1 VTGGPFKT
9 PVVRVP
15 APMTVPVLRV
25 AAPTMPGLVRSLIA
39 GGIGPAGERGPQGV
53 SGDYGYIRYDE
64 DGAVQYPIPANADIP
79 FTLVAPVMMTNTLR
93 APFDSVI
100 FLDPD
105 GKTVRARKSG
115 DSYFIR
121 VRLSVEPTVANGT
134 FEVNLYVTGNT
145 TGIVGASSTRPRIIP
160 VAAGSTSRVDELF
173 QVFPGGGFVA
183 NGALFMLRCS
193 VNAKVTPEALFI
205 TPVVAA

>member
-1 VTGGPFKT
+1 MPYLTPPTILAISVPGPQ
-9 PVVRVP
+9 
-15 APMTVPVLRV
+15 
-25 AAPTMPGLVRSLIA
+25 
-39 GGIGPAGERGPQGV
+39 GGIGPQGPQGAP
-53 SGDYGYIRYDE
+53 GDYGYIRYDE
-64 DGAVQYPIPANADIP
+64 AGTVDYQLPANTNVP
-79 FTLVAPVMMTNTLR
+79 FTLAAPVMMTNTLR
-93 APFDSVI
+93 APFDSVT
-100 FLDPD
+100 FLADD
-105 GKTVRARKSG
+105 GKTVQARKSG

-121 VRLSVEPTVANGT
+121 VRLSVEPALANGT

-160 VAAGSTSRVDELF
+160 VSAGSTSRVDELF

>member
-1 VTGGPFKT
+1 MPM
-9 PVVRVP
+9 VVRSQ
-15 APMTVPVLRV
+15 APGP
-25 AAPTMPGLVRSLIA
+25 
-39 GGIGPAGERGPQGV
+39 IGPRGDKGDPGPEAT
-53 SGDYGYIRYDE
+53 SSDYGYIRYDE
-64 DGAVQYPIPANADIP
+64 AGTVDYQLPANTDVP
-79 FTLVAPVMMTNTLR
+79 FTLAAPVMMTNTLR
-93 APFDSVI
+93 APFDSVT

-105 GKTVRARKSG
+105 GKTVRARKTG

-160 VAAGSTSRVDELF
+160 VAAGSTSRIDELF